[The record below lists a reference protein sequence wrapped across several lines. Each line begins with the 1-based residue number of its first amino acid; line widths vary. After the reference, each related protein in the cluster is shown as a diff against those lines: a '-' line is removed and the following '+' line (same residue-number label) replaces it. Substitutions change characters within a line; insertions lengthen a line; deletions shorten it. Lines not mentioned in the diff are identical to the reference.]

1 MWKTLK
7 IQKKKKIKVPKKNPK
22 LQERCHF
29 KKNSKFKREIQ
40 NSRERMTLK
49 KKIKNFKN
57 SREISK
63 ENDDF
68 FFFPKIDGFVWRISY
83 MMLIS

>member
-1 MWKTLK
+1 MSLK
-7 IQKKKKIKVPKKNPK
+7 KD
-22 LQERCHF
+22 LE
-29 KKNSKFKREIQ
+29 FKREIQ

-63 ENDDF
+63 ENDEIF
-68 FFFPKIDGFVWRISY
+68 F
-83 MMLIS
+83 

>member
-1 MWKTLK
+1 MSL
-7 IQKKKKIKVPKKNPK
+7 
-22 LQERCHF
+22 

-40 NSRERMTLK
+40 NSSERMTLK

-63 ENDDF
+63 ENDERF
-68 FFFPKIDGFVWRISY
+68 FFFLNGWICMTNFSNVVDFLNNEVFWEK
-83 MMLIS
+83 MMFDLNDKFFDV

>member
-1 MWKTLK
+1 MSLK
-7 IQKKKKIKVPKKNPK
+7 KD
-22 LQERCHF
+22 LE
-29 KKNSKFKREIQ
+29 FKREIQ

-63 ENDDF
+63 ENDERLF
-68 FFFPKIDGFVWRISY
+68 FFFKWMDLYGEF
-83 MMLIS
+83 LK

>member
-1 MWKTLK
+1 MSL
-7 IQKKKKIKVPKKNPK
+7 
-22 LQERCHF
+22 

-63 ENDDF
+63 ENDERF
-68 FFFPKIDGFVWRISY
+68 FFFF
-83 MMLIS
+83 

>member
-1 MWKTLK
+1 MSLK
-7 IQKKKKIKVPKKNPK
+7 KD
-22 LQERCHF
+22 LE
-29 KKNSKFKREIQ
+29 FKREIQ

-63 ENDDF
+63 ENDERF
-68 FFFPKIDGFVWRISY
+68 FFFFKWMDLYDKF
-83 MMLIS
+83 LK

>member
-1 MWKTLK
+1 MSLK
-7 IQKKKKIKVPKKNPK
+7 KD
-22 LQERCHF
+22 LE
-29 KKNSKFKREIQ
+29 FKREIQ

-63 ENDDF
+63 ENDEIF
-68 FFFPKIDGFVWRISY
+68 C
-83 MMLIS
+83 

>member
-1 MWKTLK
+1 MMSLK
-7 IQKKKKIKVPKKNPK
+7 KD
-22 LQERCHF
+22 LE
-29 KKNSKFKREIQ
+29 FKREIQ

-63 ENDDF
+63 ENDEIF
-68 FFFPKIDGFVWRISY
+68 F
-83 MMLIS
+83 

>member
-1 MWKTLK
+1 MSL
-7 IQKKKKIKVPKKNPK
+7 
-22 LQERCHF
+22 

-63 ENDDF
+63 ENDERF
-68 FFFPKIDGFVWRISY
+68 FFFLNGWICMTNFLNDVDFLNNEVFWEKMMFV
-83 MMLIS
+83 LNDKFFDV